1 MRELMARTLLSTIPI
16 VILLAGCSG
25 GDGSSLTATG
35 TIEATEV
42 TLSAQVGGV
51 VKLARVDEG
60 AAVLPGDTLAIL
72 DATDWTYQLQ
82 QAEAGL
88 VGADAQH
95 RLSLQAARQEDL
107 IQAEANYKS
116 AENDL
121 KRMEE
126 LAPTGSISQK
136 QLEDAKTRFT
146 ISQQTYEKM
155 KRGSRREEIE
165 MARARRDQAE
175 AQVSS
180 LRKKVNDCTI
190 LSPMR
195 GVVTKRFIE
204 RGELVGQGMS
214 LFRVANLA
222 EMDLMIYVLE
232 TELPKVKLGQQ
243 ATVKVDALPER
254 EFIGRVV
261 FISSTAEFTPKNIQ
275 TKDERTKLV
284 FGVKIKVVN
293 VDGSLKSGIPADVTL
308 PTGSSQ

>member
-1 MRELMARTLLSTIPI
+1 MVRIIFRMIPI
-16 VILLAGCSG
+16 LILLAGCG
-25 GDGSSLTATG
+25 DGDGSSLSATG

-51 VKLARVDEG
+51 VKLVRVDEG
-60 AAVLPGDTLAIL
+60 VAVLPGDTLAIL
-72 DATDWTYQLQ
+72 DATDWIYQLQ

-88 VGADAQH
+88 GGADAQH

-165 MARARRDQAE
+165 IARARRDQAE

-190 LSPMR
+190 LSPMQ

-243 ATVKVDALPER
+243 AKVKVDAFPER
-254 EFIGRVV
+254 EFNGRVV

-284 FGVKIKVVN
+284 FGVKIKVEN
-293 VDGSLKSGIPADVTL
+293 ADGSLKSGIPADVTL
-308 PTGSSQ
+308 QTGSSQ

>member
-1 MRELMARTLLSTIPI
+1 MARIIFRMIPI
-16 VILLAGCSG
+16 VMLLAGCGG
-25 GDGSSLTATG
+25 GDGSLLTATG

-51 VKLARVDEG
+51 VRQLRVDEG
-60 AAVLPGDTLAIL
+60 ASVQPGDTVAIL
-72 DATDWTYQLQ
+72 DATDWVYQLQ

-88 VGADAQH
+88 AGADAQH
-95 RLSLQAARQEDL
+95 RLSLQSARQEDL

-126 LAPTGSISQK
+126 LATTGSISQK

-190 LSPMR
+190 LSPMQ

-204 RGELVGQGMS
+204 RGELVGPGMS
-214 LFRVANLA
+214 LFRLANLA

-243 ATVKVDALPER
+243 AKVKVDAFSDR
-254 EFIGRVV
+254 DFSGRVV

-284 FGVKIKVVN
+284 FGVKIKVEN
-293 VDGSLKSGIPADVTL
+293 TDGSLKSGIPADVTL
-308 PTGSSQ
+308 QTGSSQ

>member
-1 MRELMARTLLSTIPI
+1 MVRTIFRMIPI
-16 VILLAGCSG
+16 LILLAGCG
-25 GDGSSLTATG
+25 GGAGSSLTATG

-51 VKLARVDEG
+51 VRQVRADEG
-60 AAVLPGDTLAIL
+60 ASVQPGDTLAIL
-72 DATDWTYQLQ
+72 DATDWMYQLQ

-107 IQAEANYKS
+107 IQAEATYKS
-116 AENDL
+116 AEIDL

-126 LAPTGSISQK
+126 LAPTGSVSQK
-136 QLEDAKTRFT
+136 ELEDAKTRFT

-190 LSPMR
+190 LSPMH

-243 ATVKVDALPER
+243 AKVKVDAFPER
-254 EFIGRVV
+254 EFNGRVV

-284 FGVKIKVVN
+284 FGVKIKVEN
-293 VDGSLKSGIPADVTL
+293 ADGSLKSGIPADVTL
-308 PTGSSQ
+308 QTGSSQ

>member
-1 MRELMARTLLSTIPI
+1 MVRIIFRMIPI
-16 VILLAGCSG
+16 LILLAGCGG
-25 GDGSSLTATG
+25 GDGSSLSATG

-51 VKLARVDEG
+51 VKLVRADEG
-60 AAVLPGDTLAIL
+60 ASVQPKDTLAIL
-72 DATDWTYQLQ
+72 DATDWIYQLQ
-82 QAEAGL
+82 QAEAGF

-165 MARARRDQAE
+165 IARARRDQAE

-190 LSPMR
+190 LSPMQ

-222 EMDLMIYVLE
+222 EMDLMIYVIE

-243 ATVKVDALPER
+243 AKVKVDAFPDK
-254 EFIGRVV
+254 EFNGRVV

-284 FGVKIKVVN
+284 FGVKIKVEN
-293 VDGSLKSGIPADVTL
+293 ADGSLKSGIPADVTL
-308 PTGSSQ
+308 QTGSSQ

>member
-1 MRELMARTLLSTIPI
+1 MVQIKASIIPM
-16 VILLAGCSG
+16 VVLFASCGG

-51 VKLARVDEG
+51 VKLVRVDEG
-60 AAVLPGDTLAIL
+60 AAVQPGDTLAIL

-82 QAEAGL
+82 QAEAGF

-190 LSPMR
+190 LSPMH

-222 EMDLMIYVLE
+222 QMDLMIYVLE

-243 ATVKVDALPER
+243 AKVKVDAFPDR
-254 EFIGRVV
+254 EFNGRVV

-284 FGVKIKVVN
+284 FGVKIKVEN

-308 PTGSSQ
+308 HTGASQ

>member
-1 MRELMARTLLSTIPI
+1 MVRIIFRMIPI
-16 VILLAGCSG
+16 LILLAGCGG
-25 GDGSSLTATG
+25 GDGSSLSATG

-51 VKLARVDEG
+51 VKLVRVDEG
-60 AAVLPGDTLAIL
+60 VAVLPGDTLAIL
-72 DATDWTYQLQ
+72 DATDWIYQLQ
-82 QAEAGL
+82 QAEAGF

-165 MARARRDQAE
+165 IARARRDQAE

-190 LSPMR
+190 LSPMQ

-222 EMDLMIYVLE
+222 EMDLMIYVIE

-243 ATVKVDALPER
+243 AKVKVDAFPDK
-254 EFIGRVV
+254 EFNGRVV

-284 FGVKIKVVN
+284 FGVKIKVEN
-293 VDGSLKSGIPADVTL
+293 ADGSLKSGIPADVTL
-308 PTGSSQ
+308 QTGSSQ